1 MAKDW
6 AWIYGALG
14 LDCKCL
20 ALGARAGMAGQG
32 MAAEVV
38 MAQLVSEADP
48 LRDESY
54 DHKQTG
60 GSGEDLAAPLGHL
73 AWTTL

>member
-6 AWIYGALG
+6 AWICGDLG
-14 LDCKCL
+14 LDCKYL
-20 ALGARAGMAGQG
+20 ALEARAGMVGQG
-32 MAAEVV
+32 TAAEVA
-38 MAQLVSEADP
+38 MAQLVIEADP

-54 DHKQTG
+54 VQKQTG